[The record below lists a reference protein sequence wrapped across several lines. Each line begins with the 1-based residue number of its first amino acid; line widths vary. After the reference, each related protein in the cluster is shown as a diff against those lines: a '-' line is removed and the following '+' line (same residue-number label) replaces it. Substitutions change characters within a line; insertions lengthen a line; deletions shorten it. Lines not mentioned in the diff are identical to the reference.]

1 MAQKKLGAFLD
12 KVPTL
17 FWGILLVALI
27 LGLIIAFTSFQ
38 MEKRQTSLNVD
49 DKGPLYTY
57 NKTVEQ
63 APDAVRR
70 NFLGIF
76 TGTWIARQDG
86 VEMVIDFSRSN
97 IFVMRVI
104 REDIPFI
111 VFAAHGK
118 YGPAPTTNKDGKLRY
133 NLIMSERRDTRLPL
147 IRPNTYTKFRNLDVR
162 DSLFDWRKSGETLAL
177 SVSSAP
183 ENFTA
188 LFEAFAGPN
197 SKFVQFERFQ

>member
-1 MAQKKLGAFLD
+1 MAQKKLSAFFD
-12 KVPTL
+12 KVPTP

-27 LGLIIAFTSFQ
+27 RGLIIAFTSVQ
-38 MEKRQTSLNVD
+38 MEKRQASLNVENEE
-49 DKGPLYTY
+49 PLYAY
-57 NKTVEQ
+57 NKTIEQ
-63 APDAVRR
+63 APEAVRR
-70 NFLGIF
+70 NFSGIF
-76 TGTWIARQDG
+76 AGTWIARQDG

-97 IFVMRVI
+97 IFVLRVI

-118 YGPAPTTNKDGKLRY
+118 YGPAPISDEDGKLRY

-147 IRPNTYTKFRNLDVR
+147 IRPNTYTKFRTLDVR
-162 DSLFDWRKSGETLAL
+162 DSLFDWRKSGEVLSL

-188 LFEAFAGPN
+188 LFEAFAGSD